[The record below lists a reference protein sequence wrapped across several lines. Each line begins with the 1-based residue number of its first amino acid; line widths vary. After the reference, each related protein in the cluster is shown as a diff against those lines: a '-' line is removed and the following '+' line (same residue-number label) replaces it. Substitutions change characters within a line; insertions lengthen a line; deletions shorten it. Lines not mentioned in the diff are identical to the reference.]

1 MAEPTD
7 FELMERIQS
16 RDRRAHFL
24 LKDRYSA
31 RLRDIAFAIL
41 RSHHKAEDATRQVF
55 DICWKQSDIF
65 DLERDRSVALWLY
78 ELTGFYAREQLR
90 RWPWSKQKNKV
101 LVPAPANPLMGW
113 IVVILG
119 LVVLGL
125 GSYAGWLTWQ
135 NRRLQDQVL
144 TQALPPQAQIQRL
157 YQDWQQQPSTQ
168 SFTLR
173 DPRAQ
178 TDILAQLLWS
188 PTAGQA
194 ILLTTELQPAP
205 TGQIYQLWAIGPQ
218 DSPEEDS
225 IQTESAG
232 TFAPPSDGTVQWLS
246 QSLTLKAPDRFIL
259 TTEPMG
265 GSDQPTGEIR
275 LESAPVTSTTAPDA
289 AQAAPGPNTNPENS
303 TGSAPEPASPD
314 RRDPP
319 P

>member
-41 RSHHKAEDATRQVF
+41 RNHHKAEDATRQVF
-55 DICWKQSDIF
+55 DFCWKQSDIF

-90 RWPWSKQKNKV
+90 RWPWSKQNNKV
-101 LVPAPANPLMGW
+101 LVPAPANPLVGW
-113 IVVILG
+113 IAALMG
-119 LVVLGL
+119 LLVLGL
-125 GSYAGWLTWQ
+125 GPYAGWITWQ
-135 NRRLQDQVL
+135 NRRLQDQVI
-144 TQALPPQAQIQRL
+144 TQALPSQDQIQAL

-173 DPRAQ
+173 DPRSQ
-178 TDILAQLLWS
+178 TNILAQLLWS

-194 ILLTTELQPAP
+194 ILLTTKLQAAPA
-205 TGQIYQLWAIGPQ
+205 GQIYQLWALGPT
-218 DSPEEDS
+218 DASETGSSP
-225 IQTESAG
+225 TESAG

-246 QSLTLKAPDRFIL
+246 ESLNLEDPERFIL
-259 TTEPMG
+259 TTEPLG
-265 GSDQPTGEIR
+265 GSETPTGEIR
-275 LESAPVTSTTAPDA
+275 LESAPLPATAAPDA
-289 AQAAPGPNTNPENS
+289 AQAANGSRQTEAEDPE
-303 TGSAPEPASPD
+303 TPIETPE
-314 RRDPP
+314 
-319 P
+319 